1 MSEATLWEQVKEAIL
16 ALGGKATYAEI
27 VDYVVGNNPGTAR
40 RNVLTGIFA
49 CTVNHHARIHYMAR
63 EEGVADQA
71 YDFLFQSGSRPGTVE
86 WYDPERHGTWGNKRG
101 EDGRLKVV
109 QLEPAKNVPQ
119 AMSKRSGKGESV
131 PARRVK
137 KKPVRN

>member
-1 MSEATLWEQVKEAIL
+1 MSEATLWKQIKEAIV

-27 VDYVVGNNPGTAR
+27 VDYVVENNPGTAR

-71 YDFLFQSGSRPGTVE
+71 YDFLFQPGSRPGTVE
-86 WYDPERHGTWGNKRG
+86 WYEPERHGIWGNKRG

-109 QLEPAKNVPQ
+109 QLEPGKAAPQ
-119 AMSKRSGKGESV
+119 TTPRRSVKGESV
-131 PARRVK
+131 PKRRVK
-137 KKPVRN
+137 KNAVRN

>member
-27 VDYVVGNNPGTAR
+27 VDYVVENNPGTAR

-71 YDFLFQSGSRPGTVE
+71 YDFLFQPGSRPGLSN
-86 WYDPERHGTWGNKRG
+86 GTTRKDMGLGETREGRTAGSRSSSSNRG
-101 EDGRLKVV
+101 KPPLK
-109 QLEPAKNVPQ
+109 Q
-119 AMSKRSGKGESV
+119 
-131 PARRVK
+131 RRGG
-137 KKPVRN
+137 P

>member
-1 MSEATLWEQVKEAIL
+1 MSEAALWQQVKEAII
-16 ALGGKATYAEI
+16 ALGGKATYTEI

-63 EEGVADQA
+63 EEGPADQP
-71 YDFLFQSGSRPGTVE
+71 YDFLFQPGDCPGTVE
-86 WYDPERHGTWGNKRG
+86 WYEPEKHGIWGNKRG
-101 EDGRLKVV
+101 SDGRLKVV
-109 QLEPAKNVPQ
+109 QLEPGKAVPPTTP
-119 AMSKRSGKGESV
+119 RRPGKAASAPE
-131 PARRVK
+131 RRLK

>member
-1 MSEATLWEQVKEAIL
+1 M
-16 ALGGKATYAEI
+16 
-27 VDYVVGNNPGTAR
+27 
-40 RNVLTGIFA
+40 TGIFA

-71 YDFLFQSGSRPGTVE
+71 YDFLFQPGSRPGTVE
-86 WYDPERHGTWGNKRG
+86 WYEPERHGIWGNKRG

-109 QLEPAKNVPQ
+109 QLEPGKAAPQ
-119 AMSKRSGKGESV
+119 TTPRRSAKGESV
-131 PARRVK
+131 PARRLK